1 MTDHT
6 VTLTQAERTR
16 TTVNLRPKDAATML
30 ILDRNGARPKVL
42 MGKRHP
48 GHKFMPGKYVFPG
61 GRLDAGDRRM
71 AATGA
76 LPQICED
83 RLGKRVLR
91 PSPGK
96 ARALALAAIRE
107 TFEET
112 GLLFGSAEF
121 GQPENPPEGTWR
133 DFAAQ
138 GVFPDLSA
146 VNFVARAITPP
157 RRPKRFDTRF
167 FTIDASS
174 LAGKVE
180 GVTGP
185 DSELT
190 DLVWV
195 DFDEARELDLPT
207 ITKVIIQE
215 VEARI
220 AAGFAPYLPVPFYWE
235 QRGRFVREEL

>member
-1 MTDHT
+1 MTNHT
-6 VTLTQAERTR
+6 VTLTKAERAR
-16 TTVNLRPKDAATML
+16 TTVNLRPKDAATMM
-30 ILDRNGARPKVL
+30 ILDRSGARPKVL

-61 GRLDAGDRRM
+61 GRIDAGDRRM
-71 AATGA
+71 VATGA

-83 RLGKRVLR
+83 RLGKRVIR
-91 PSPGK
+91 PSAGK
-96 ARALALAAIRE
+96 ARALALTAVRE

-121 GQPENPPEGTWR
+121 GAPESPPEGTWR

-146 VNFVARAITPP
+146 ISFVARAITPP

-167 FTIDASS
+167 FTIDSAAI
-174 LAGKVE
+174 AGKVE
-180 GVTGP
+180 GVVGP
-185 DSELT
+185 DSELV

-195 DFDEARELDLPT
+195 DFDEAKELDLPT

-220 AAGFAPYLPVPFYWE
+220 AAGFGAYLPVPFYWE
-235 QRGRFVREEL
+235 KRGQFVREEL

>member
-6 VTLTQAERTR
+6 VTLTQAERAR
-16 TTVNLRPKDAATML
+16 VAVNLRPKDAATML
-30 ILDRNGARPKVL
+30 IIDRNGARPKVL
-42 MGKRHP
+42 MGKRHDS
-48 GHKFMPGKYVFPG
+48 HKFMPGKYVFPG
-61 GRLDAGDRRM
+61 GRLDDGDRRM
-71 AATGA
+71 VATGA

-83 RLGKRVLR
+83 RLLKRAVR
-91 PSPGK
+91 PSASK
-96 ARALALAAIRE
+96 ARALALAAVRE

-112 GLLFGSAEF
+112 GLLFGSDEF
-121 GQPENPPEGTWR
+121 GVPELAPEGSWSE
-133 DFAAQ
+133 FAGH

-146 VNFVARAITPP
+146 ITFVARAITPP

-167 FTIDASS
+167 FTIDASA
-174 LAGKVE
+174 LAKKID

-195 DFDEARELDLPT
+195 DFDEAKALDLPS

-220 AAGFAPYLPVPFYWE
+220 AGGFAPYLPVPFYWE
-235 QRGRFVREEL
+235 KRGSFVREEL

>member
-1 MTDHT
+1 MNDHT

-16 TTVNLRPKDAATML
+16 VPVNIRPKDAATML
-30 ILDRNGARPKVL
+30 ILDRSGAKPRVL

-61 GRLDAGDRRM
+61 GRVDPGDRRM

-83 RLGKRVLR
+83 RLLARTLR
-91 PSPGK
+91 PSPSK

-112 GLLFGSAEF
+112 GLLFGSSEF
-121 GQPENPPEGTWR
+121 GAPDRPPTGSWS
-133 DFAAQ
+133 DFAAHSIY
-138 GVFPDLSA
+138 PDLSS
-146 VNFVARAITPP
+146 VTFVARAITPP

-167 FTIDASS
+167 FTVDA
-174 LAGKVE
+174 AAIAVRIE

-185 DSELT
+185 DSELI

-220 AAGFAPYLPVPFYWE
+220 AAGFGAYLPVPFYWE
-235 QRGRFVREEL
+235 KNGSFVREEL

>member
-1 MTDHT
+1 MNDNT
-6 VTLTQAERTR
+6 VMLNQAERVR
-16 TTVNLRPKDAATML
+16 VAVNPRPKDAATML
-30 ILDRNGARPKVL
+30 ILDRSAARPRVL

-61 GRLDAGDRRM
+61 GRLDDGDRRM
-71 AATGA
+71 AATGTLA
-76 LPQICED
+76 QICED
-83 RLGKRVLR
+83 RLVKRVVR

-96 ARALALAAIRE
+96 ARAIALAAIRE

-112 GLLFGSAEF
+112 GLLLGTPEFGS
-121 GQPENPPEGTWR
+121 PETPPAGSWA
-133 DFAAQ
+133 DFAGQ
-138 GVFPDLSA
+138 GIFPDLSA
-146 VNFVARAITPP
+146 ISFVARAITPP

-167 FTIDASS
+167 FTVDAT
-174 LAGKVE
+174 AVAKTIA

-207 ITKVIIQE
+207 ITKVILKE
-215 VEARI
+215 VEMRI
-220 AAGFAPYLPVPFYWE
+220 EAGFAPYLPVPFFWE
-235 QRGRFVREEL
+235 KRGQFIREEL

>member
-1 MTDHT
+1 MTDHS

-16 TTVNLRPKDAATML
+16 VTVNQRPKDAATMM
-30 ILDRNGARPKVL
+30 IIDRSAARPMVL
-42 MGKRHP
+42 MGKRHAS
-48 GHKFMPGKYVFPG
+48 HKFMPGKYVFPG
-61 GRLDAGDRRM
+61 GRLDDADRRM

-83 RLGKRVLR
+83 RLIKRAPR
-91 PSPGK
+91 SGIGK
-96 ARALALAAIRE
+96 ARALALAAVRE

-112 GLLFGSAEF
+112 GLLFGTDEF
-121 GQPENPPEGTWR
+121 GAPDAAPAGSWSE
-133 DFAAQ
+133 FAAH
-138 GVFPDLSA
+138 GIFPDLSA
-146 VNFVARAITPP
+146 ITFVARAITPP

-167 FTIDASS
+167 FTIDAS
-174 LAGKVE
+174 AMAKKVD
-180 GVTGP
+180 GVVGP
-185 DSELT
+185 DSELI

-220 AAGFAPYLPVPFYWE
+220 EGRFAPWLPVPFYWE
-235 QRGRFVREEL
+235 KRGSFVREEL